1 MPGPSLHHPSRAV
14 PCGVPA
20 GSWHPVQDPAIKEAR
35 VTDDAD
41 GMFGV
46 APALQEATHVDIPDL
61 PPEEGG
67 RSPMQVFSPQQAIIC
82 A

>member
-1 MPGPSLHHPSRAV
+1 MSADSR
-14 PCGVPA
+14 
-20 GSWHPVQDPAIKEAR
+20 HPVQDPAIKEAR

-67 RSPMQVFSPQQAIIC
+67 RSPMQVLLPSSTCLRPELQFSHHTMGF
-82 A
+82 